1 MMYFANKGLFI
12 RKLDENSYV
21 IQDVFGTCSLPFQSS
36 EEELDESSN
45 NIANVHKLVTIG
57 VDSEFPDLSDFR
69 WNELEHY
76 YIAHID
82 YAFLASLMNREE
94 IERYHSVI
102 GLFPVGYL
110 DCGYGDSSKHALEFI
125 HSSFKK
131 LCNDESFPV
140 QEQDLELFLVTNQVK
155 RICTDIMSL
164 VNRSISA
171 YTELLRSHRKCIAK
185 SYQAIEQFES
195 KEIIHRG
202 NDSYQAATSVTSLV
216 ISLCSSL
223 DLSAKL
229 IQYMNS
235 VDTSNISFKAARDNQ
250 YHEVKK
256 IKSKFFSDKILSS
269 IVGIQKTNADIPE
282 IIQFRNDLIHSTSAI
297 ELEKIYV
304 GIETD
309 EINDMP
315 LYYSAQYAR
324 DCLDSGQPIRFLGR
338 DYFVEGKM
346 DIEVK
351 ALSWI
356 HKVIE
361 YHVSVA
367 KEIHAHL
374 IAVKKPN
381 KSKHS
386 DAASCAGV

>member
-12 RKLDENSYV
+12 RKLDGNSYV
-21 IQDVFGTCSLPFQSS
+21 IQDIFGTCSLPFQSS
-36 EEELDESSN
+36 EKELDEN
-45 NIANVHKLVTIG
+45 TNRIAKVHKLVTIG

-82 YAFLASLMNREE
+82 YAFLACLINREE
-94 IERYHSVI
+94 IESYRSIVW
-102 GLFPVGYL
+102 LFPIGYL
-110 DCGYGDSSKHALEFI
+110 EYGYGDSSKFALEHI
-125 HSSFKK
+125 HSNFKK
-131 LCNDESFPV
+131 LCNDESFPI
-140 QEQDLELFLVTNQVK
+140 QERDLELFLVTNQVK
-155 RICTDIMSL
+155 RICNDIMSL
-164 VNRSISA
+164 ISRSISA
-171 YTELLRSHRKCIAK
+171 YTELLRCHRKCIAK
-185 SYQAIEQFES
+185 SYQAIEQLES

-202 NDSYQAATSVTSLV
+202 NDSYQAASAVTSLV

-229 IQYMNS
+229 IQYINS
-235 VDTSNISFKAARDNQ
+235 IDISNISFKAARDKQ

-256 IKSKFFSDKILSS
+256 IKSNFISDEALNNI
-269 IVGIQKTNADIPE
+269 IGFQKSNTDIPE

-309 EINDMP
+309 ETNDMP

-324 DCLDSGQPIRFLGR
+324 DCLDSGQPVRFLGR
-338 DYFVEGKM
+338 DYFVEGKV

-356 HKVIE
+356 HKVFE
-361 YHVSVA
+361 YHISVA
-367 KEIHAHL
+367 KELHSYLKTAE
-374 IAVKKPN
+374 KPN
-381 KSKHS
+381 KSKRS

>member
-12 RKLDENSYV
+12 RKLDGNSYV
-21 IQDVFGTCSLPFQSS
+21 IQDVFGTCSLPFQST
-36 EEELDESSN
+36 EEELDEKSN
-45 NIANVHKLVTIG
+45 NIAKVHKLVTIG

-82 YAFLASLMNREE
+82 YAFLACLMNREE
-94 IERYHSVI
+94 TERYHSVI

-110 DCGYGDSSKHALEFI
+110 ECGYGDSSKYVLEHI
-125 HSSFKK
+125 HSSFKE
-131 LCNDESFPV
+131 LCNDENFPI

-155 RICTDIMSL
+155 RICSDIMSL
-164 VNRSISA
+164 ISRSISA
-171 YTELLRSHRKCIAK
+171 YTELLRCHRKCIAK
-185 SYQAIEQFES
+185 SYQAIEQLES

-202 NDSYQAATSVTSLV
+202 NDSYQAASSVTSLV
-216 ISLCSSL
+216 ISLYSSL

-229 IQYMNS
+229 IQYINS
-235 VDTSNISFKAARDNQ
+235 IDTSSISFKAARDKQ

-256 IKSKFFSDKILSS
+256 IKSNFFSDKVLSK
-269 IVGIQKTNADIPE
+269 IVGIQKANADIPE

-346 DIEVK
+346 DVEVK

-367 KEIHAHL
+367 EEIHSHL